1 MLELVKQLSEI
12 EREVLSFLNETEQ
25 SISDIAGGSE
35 VSIDSVRRAVAWLN
49 EKGLANVKEKES
61 EKYFLTEEGK
71 IALDNGMPENIFLEA
86 LTKLRGKATFAQ
98 LQKETKLSQQ
108 AFTAALGINKRKAFI
123 IISQGTIEETGVAK
137 EQETFDESNLLQ
149 DIVDEKKIDS
159 EKASGLLKR
168 GLIEKKSFTD
178 RKITITSKGT
188 EAKKLLSENKVKRV
202 FDVSAPVP
210 KILMGKK
217 APYLQFVKHLRKKMV
232 ELGFSEMK
240 SSIIIPEFY
249 NFDVLFQPQN
259 HPARTW
265 TDTYQLK
272 KPTHGKLTNKKA
284 IAGIKA
290 AHENGG
296 KSQSTGWGYKWD
308 PKIAAKLMPTAHGT
322 SFDAIELCKPCK
334 VPGKYFTIART
345 FRPDVLDATH
355 LVEFNQMDGFV
366 IGEGLNFRHLLGML
380 EMLAKE
386 VAGATKVKFFPDYYP
401 FTEPS
406 VQLSAY
412 KPGFGWVEFAGAGLF
427 RPEMLENL
435 GYKKG
440 TRAIA
445 WGAGIDRLAM
455 MKLGI
460 KDIRHLFSQDLSY
473 LREAKV
479 VNE

>member
-1 MLELVKQLSEI
+1 MIELVKQLSEI
-12 EREVLSFLNETEQ
+12 EREVLSFLDENEQ
-25 SISDIAGGSE
+25 SIVELAKGASIG
-35 VSIDSVRRAVAWLN
+35 IDSVRRAVAWLN
-49 EKGLANVKEKES
+49 EKKLAKVEEKES
-61 EKYFLTEEGK
+61 ENYFLTEDGM
-71 IALDNGMPENIFLEA
+71 IALKKGMPENIFLET
-86 LTKLRGKATFAQ
+86 LTKLGGKSNFAE
-98 LQKETKLSQQ
+98 LAKESGLSQN

-123 IISQGTIEETGVAK
+123 IISQGSIEETGVAK
-137 EQETFDESNLLQ
+137 EQETFAERNLLQ
-149 DIVDEKKIDS
+149 DIVDGKKIDLQV
-159 EKASGLLKR
+159 ASYLQKR
-168 GLIEKKSFTD
+168 GLVEKKSSTE
-178 RKITITSKGT
+178 RSVVITKDGLA
-188 EAKKLLSENKVKRV
+188 AKKMLSENKVERV
-202 FDVSAPVP
+202 YDVSAPVP

-217 APYLQFVKHLRKKMV
+217 APYQQFVKGLRGKMI

-284 IAGIKA
+284 VEGIRV

-296 KSQSTGWGYKWD
+296 ISQSIGWGYKWD
-308 PKIAAKLMPTAHGT
+308 PKIAAKLMPAAHGT
-322 SFDAIELCKPCK
+322 GFDAIELCKPCK

-386 VAGATKVKFFPDYYP
+386 VAGATKIQFFPDYYP

-473 LREAKV
+473 LREARV
-479 VNE
+479 VSE

>member
-1 MLELVKQLSEI
+1 MTGVQTCALPI
-12 EREVLSFLNETEQ
+12 
-25 SISDIAGGSE
+25 
-35 VSIDSVRRAVAWLN
+35 
-49 EKGLANVKEKES
+49 
-61 EKYFLTEEGK
+61 YGK
-71 IALDNGMPENIFLEA
+71 IALEKGMPENIFLET
-86 LTKLRGKATFAQ
+86 LTKLGGKSSFVE
-98 LQKETKLSQQ
+98 LQKETALSPN

-123 IISQGTIEETGVAK
+123 IISQGSIEETGVAK
-137 EQETFDESNLLQ
+137 EQETYGERNSLQ
-149 DIVDEKKIDS
+149 DIVDGKKIDS
-159 EKASGLLKR
+159 QIAVDLQKR
-168 GLIEKKSFTD
+168 GLIEKKSFIERTVV
-178 RKITITSKGT
+178 ITKEGLV
-188 EAKKLLSENKVKRV
+188 AKKVLSENKIERV
-202 FDVSAPVP
+202 FDVKSPVP

-232 ELGFSEMK
+232 ELGFQEMK

-284 IAGIKA
+284 VEGIKA
-290 AHENGG
+290 AHETGG

-308 PKIAAKLMPTAHGT
+308 PKIAAKLMPAAHGT
-322 SFDAIELCKPCK
+322 GFDAIELCKPCT

-386 VAGATKVKFFPDYYP
+386 VAGATKIKFFPDYYP

-473 LREAKV
+473 LRDARV
-479 VNE
+479 VDE